1 MDDKVKSFID
11 QESGIPHKKALRSFA
26 FTVVILGIP
35 TALLGKGSNITSIII
50 IPIMLF
56 FVGWTIYISFKVEK
70 KRKLFY
76 LYLGLDSV
84 FQSLIFLLASYK
96 LLSTILYISPMTI
109 LIVMLSYCMF
119 IFISLLVIMK
129 LIKSGFYLKHKN
141 GKVAVSLIFPFA
153 VLGLL
158 IGKATAPYISQNT
171 AITII
176 SYFFVFTAVVFSI
189 GSISVLK
196 FILIRKLE
204 REESL
209 TISNKHQRS
218 N

>member
-1 MDDKVKSFID
+1 VDDKVKSFID